1 MYSCALLEGHG
12 WLRSKIRK
20 LDGGLST
27 AMELNGN
34 KLSTSL
40 WTGELIRTAPD
51 EITKAH
57 IDFINAGAEI
67 IITSAYQLSYLGCG
81 NRGWSELQTDEAI
94 YKSTQLAKD
103 AVSQSGKDVK
113 VAASVGPYGAALADG
128 SEYRGNYG
136 VGKTALKDFHAKR
149 IELLIASNPDY
160 LALETMPDTQEVEVL
175 LDLLSDCP
183 IPYWISYSCKAGNQT
198 NAGQSFASAVDLAQ
212 SAMAVGVNCTAPE
225 LINELLE
232 SASSSIPYVVYP
244 NSGRKWDAVKKE
256 WIGTTEIG
264 FADSLVK
271 EWIDLGAEI
280 IGGCCGIGPKEIASL
295 RLS

>member
-1 MYSCALLEGHG
+1 LLQ
-12 WLRSKIRK
+12 SNIIK

-27 AMELNGN
+27 ALELNGN

-40 WTGELIRTAPD
+40 WTGELIRTAPN

-57 IDFINAGAEI
+57 LDFINAGAQI
-67 IITSAYQLSYLGCG
+67 IITSAYQLSYIGCE
-81 NRGWSELQTDEAI
+81 NRGWSTSQTDEAL
-94 YKSTQLAKD
+94 YKSTQLAID
-103 AVSQSGKDVK
+103 AVSQSGQSVK

-136 VGKTALKDFHAKR
+136 VGKPALRDFHARR
-149 IELLIASNPDY
+149 IEVLIASNPDY

-183 IPYWISYSCKAGNQT
+183 IPYWVSYSCKEGNQT

-225 LINELLE
+225 LITGLLS
-232 SASSSIPYVVYP
+232 SASSTVPYVVYP
-244 NSGRKWDAVKKE
+244 NSGRTWDAVGKV
-256 WIGTTEIG
+256 WIGTTQVG

-271 EWIDLGAEI
+271 EWMDQGVEI
-280 IGGCCGIGPKEIASL
+280 IGGCCGIGPKEITSL
-295 RLS
+295 RLV